1 MRSWGCRR
9 ALLVAGLVIA
19 AGASDREA
27 VPSAQTVDAPCH
39 VRTTERVVAVGD
51 VHGAYDRFVGILRAA
66 NLLDRRDR
74 WIGGRAHLVQTG
86 DVLDRGADS
95 RRVVDLLRRLERDA
109 ARAGG
114 RVHALM
120 GNHEFMR
127 LVGDWRYVSPGE
139 LRAFTTGESEDLRDR
154 VHTAMATQAADRAR
168 AEKRLF
174 DPREYRE
181 RFMQDLPLGFIE
193 MRVAFDT
200 GDYGRWVRERVAA
213 VRINGVLF
221 LHGGVSEQAAA
232 LGCEGLN
239 AAVQRDVAALPVPP
253 EKVASLFPSAEHG
266 PLWYRGMAS
275 EPEETFAPVLD
286 RILQQMDAR
295 AVVIGHTPVSAAQVQ
310 TRFGGRVVLIDT
322 GMLNGEFYPGGV
334 ASALEWQGDTLTAV
348 YEGRREPLT
357 APAVHPVPATAG
369 GPGRPS

>member
-1 MRSWGCRR
+1 MAARSWCLR
-9 ALLVAGLVIA
+9 AALVAGLVVA
-19 AGASDREA
+19 AGASDRQA
-27 VPSAQTVDAPCH
+27 RPSAQAVEEPCH

-51 VHGAYDRFVGILRAA
+51 VHGAYEPFVAILRAA
-66 NLLDRRDR
+66 NLIDRRDR

-95 RRVVDLLRRLERDA
+95 RRVIDLLRRLERDA
-109 ARAGG
+109 SRAGG

-139 LRAFTTGESEDLRDR
+139 LRAFTSGESEELRER
-154 VHTAMATQAADRAR
+154 VHAAMSTQAADRAR
-168 AEKRLF
+168 AEKRIF

-181 RFMQDLPLGFIE
+181 RFMQDIPLGFIE

-200 GDYGRWVRERVAA
+200 GDYGRWMRARTAA

-221 LHGGVSEQAAA
+221 LHGGVSEQVAG

-239 AAVQRDVAALPVPP
+239 AAVQRDLAALPVPAA
-253 EKVASLFPSAEHG
+253 EVAALLSSAEHG

-275 EPEETFAPVLD
+275 EPEETFAPVLE

-295 AVVIGHTPVSAAQVQ
+295 AVVIGHTPVSGSRIQ
-310 TRFGGRVVLIDT
+310 TRFGGRVVQIDT

-334 ASALEWQGDTLTAV
+334 PSALEWQGDTLTAV
-348 YEGRREPLT
+348 YEGRREPVVAPPFQR
-357 APAVHPVPATAG
+357 APASAAAPQVP
-369 GPGRPS
+369 